1 MNNTDL
7 EKAIND
13 SGFPLQLGIRQLLQ
27 SAGTRWRLSLWEHPW
42 RDPASGDEKFVDMA
56 LIDDAGQTLV
66 VECKRARDTEWI
78 FLREE
83 SGGQHDSRLAVR
95 VFVTA
100 VREGK
105 QPQAHEWCSVPH
117 IPGTPIASFCVVRKN
132 GQRSQELLERT
143 AAEVVRATEAIARQ
157 ELLLFKSNKKR
168 LSRIYTPIVV
178 TTARLLLGDVD
189 FSKFDVE
196 KGEAAGSSFVELP
209 FIRFTKSL
217 SVPEK
222 FVDANA
228 LSEIADQAERSV
240 VIVSASALV
249 RFLSKW
255 EVTRNIGSMA
265 DALWGA

>member
-1 MNNTDL
+1 MNNADL

-27 SAGTRWRLSLWEHPW
+27 GAGVRWLLSLWEHPW
-42 RDPASGDEKFVDMA
+42 RDPASGDEKFVDMV
-56 LIDDAGQTLV
+56 LMDKAGQGLII
-66 VECKRARDTEWI
+66 ECKRARDTEWI
-78 FLREE
+78 FLREK
-83 SGGQHDSRLAVR
+83 SGGEHNSRLAVR

-105 QPQAHEWCSVPH
+105 PPQVHEWCSVP
-117 IPGTPIASFCVVRKN
+117 GTPIGTFCIVRKN

-143 AAEVVRATEAIARQ
+143 AADVVRATEAIARQ
-157 ELLLFKSNKKR
+157 ELLLFQSNKKR

-178 TTARLLLGDVD
+178 TTARLILGDVD

-196 KGEAAGSSFVELP
+196 KGEASGSSFVEVP

-222 FVDANA
+222 FVGADT
-228 LSEIADQAERSV
+228 LSEIADQSERSV
-240 VIVSASALV
+240 VIVSAGALV
-249 RFLSKW
+249 AFLSRW
-255 EVTRNIGSMA
+255 DIGNIGGLA
-265 DALWGA
+265 EALWGS